1 MMLIYLLRHGQAE
14 QRSYADSTRRLT
26 DSGREEARSVA
37 CQFLERKL
45 VLDHAWCS
53 PYTRARQTAEE
64 FIAIVQSDLVPE
76 NGEWLTP
83 ENRARDVLAIL
94 ADSDAQHV
102 LLVSHNP
109 LVSELNALL
118 TEGDISERHILG
130 TSELV
135 CIEADPPAPGTGSLQ
150 FVLKP

>member
-1 MMLIYLLRHGQAE
+1 MYIYLLRHGQAE
-14 QRSYADSTRRLT
+14 QRAYADPTRRLT
-26 DSGREEARSVA
+26 EKGQEEIRSVA
-37 CQFLERKL
+37 RQFLDTKTTF
-45 VLDHAWCS
+45 DHAFAS

-64 FIAIVQSDLVPE
+64 FIAIVQKGLVPE
-76 NGEWLTP
+76 NAEWLTP
-83 ENRARDVLAIL
+83 ENRARDVLAVL
-94 ADSDAQHV
+94 AGSGAEHV

-118 TEGDISERHILG
+118 TEGDICERHILG

-135 CIEADPPAPGTGSLQ
+135 CIEADPPAAGNGNVR